1 MEVLTYVPSNVILVI
16 SGWQVQG
23 WNEISVTRNAPGFK
37 QIRGIRGKNTRT
49 RMHDTGATL
58 TIRVPQTEDMNE
70 VMSAIH
76 DADLE
81 EGTARLEIML
91 AEVTGN
97 SFFSTATGYI
107 TAYPELTYTGDMSE
121 RVWTIVCDESSFQV
135 GSARSAAVGIVQN
148 GVSRLKDFV
157 NNTIDTVQNV
167 LG

>member
-23 WNEISVTRNAPGFK
+23 WNEISVARNAPGFR

-49 RMHDTGATL
+49 RMQDTGATL
-58 TIRVPQTEDMNE
+58 TIKVPQTENMNE

-167 LG
+167 LN

>member
-23 WNEISVTRNAPGFK
+23 WNEISVVRNTPGFK

-49 RMHDTGATL
+49 RVQDTSATL
-58 TIRVPQTEDMNE
+58 TIKVPQTENMNE

-81 EGTARLEIML
+81 DGTARLEIML

-107 TAYPELTYTGDMSE
+107 VAYPELAYTGDMSE

-148 GVSRLKDFV
+148 GELLS
-157 NNTIDTVQNV
+157 
-167 LG
+167 

>member
-16 SGWQVQG
+16 SGWQVHG
-23 WNEISVTRNAPGFK
+23 WNEISVARNTPGFR

-49 RMHDTGATL
+49 RVQDTSATL
-58 TIRVPQTEDMNE
+58 TIRVPQTENMNE

-107 TAYPELTYTGDMSE
+107 TAYPELAYTGDMSE

-157 NNTIDTVQNV
+157 NNTIDTVQGV
-167 LG
+167 LN

>member
-23 WNEISVTRNAPGFK
+23 WNEISVARNTPGFR

-49 RMHDTGATL
+49 RVQDTGATL
-58 TIRVPQTEDMNE
+58 TIRVPQTENMNE

-107 TAYPELTYTGDMSE
+107 TAYPELAYSGDMSE

-157 NNTIDTVQNV
+157 NNTISTVQGV
-167 LG
+167 LN

>member
-16 SGWQVQG
+16 SGWQVRG
-23 WNEISVTRNAPGFK
+23 WNEISVARNTPGFK

-49 RMHDTGATL
+49 RVQDTSATL
-58 TIRVPQTEDMNE
+58 TIRVPQTENMNE

-107 TAYPELTYTGDMSE
+107 TAYPELAYSGDMSE

-157 NNTIDTVQNV
+157 NNTINTVQGV
-167 LG
+167 LN